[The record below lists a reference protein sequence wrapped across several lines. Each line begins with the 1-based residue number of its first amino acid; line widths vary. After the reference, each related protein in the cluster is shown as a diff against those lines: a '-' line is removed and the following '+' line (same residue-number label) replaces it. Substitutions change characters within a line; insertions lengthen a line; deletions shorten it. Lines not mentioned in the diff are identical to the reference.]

1 MVRDLIVEALGL
13 DDLKVV
19 LLQLRNEVVVGLGG
33 NDKICVIFQIRVFL
47 GGIVNITSVY
57 LARF

>member
-13 DDLKVV
+13 DDLKLV
-19 LLQLRNEVVVGLGG
+19 LFQLQNEVVVGLGTT
-33 NDKICVIFQIRVFL
+33 KYVLYEYFL